1 MSAVFAN
8 LEFGKRTPVFSEQE
22 IADDTARKDQ
32 GGAVAG
38 SESGA
43 REAGQNESAATPGGS
58 ATGSQPTTQAA
69 GGKEELAGNL
79 IPDQS
84 LLLRDHITMSNSLDS
99 TVPSKPVTDEI
110 RRMSGPN
117 SSLRVVVTP
126 ERLALVAAHL
136 KERYSVNPYYK
147 ERGDKD
153 PGYWLN
159 LASGMPLLP
168 LPNDVEL
175 GLENPNK

>member
-1 MSAVFAN
+1 MAN
-8 LEFGKRTPVFSEQE
+8 
-22 IADDTARKDQ
+22 
-32 GGAVAG
+32 
-38 SESGA
+38 
-43 REAGQNESAATPGGS
+43 N
-58 ATGSQPTTQAA
+58 
-69 GGKEELAGNL
+69 
-79 IPDQS
+79 
-84 LLLRDHITMSNSLDS
+84 LDS
-99 TVPSKPVTDEI
+99 TVPSKQVTDEI
-110 RRMSGPN
+110 RDTSGSN
-117 SSLRVVVTP
+117 SSPRVVVTP

-168 LPNDVEL
+168 LPQDTEH